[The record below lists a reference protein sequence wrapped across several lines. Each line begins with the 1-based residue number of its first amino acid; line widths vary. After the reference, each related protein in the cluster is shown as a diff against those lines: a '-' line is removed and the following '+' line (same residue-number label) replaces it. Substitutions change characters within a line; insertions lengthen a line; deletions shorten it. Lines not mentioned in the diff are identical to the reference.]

1 MPREKWKA
9 RSGSRE
15 YFAWRSMRNRCTST
29 KNASW
34 HNYGGRGIKV
44 CERWAHD
51 FDAFLD
57 DMGPCPEGYSLDRI
71 NVNGHYEPEN
81 CRWASWKT
89 QSNNKR
95 TNVNIEFN
103 GRTQTIAEWAREIG
117 LKVDTLFKRLQRMG
131 PELALTSENL
141 VEKNASPLIH
151 GTRVGYERFG
161 CRCEE
166 CRAYNAKRHR
176 EYMAKRSST

>member
-1 MPREKWKA
+1 
-9 RSGSRE
+9 
-15 YFAWRSMRNRCTST
+15 
-29 KNASW
+29 
-34 HNYGGRGIKV
+34 
-44 CERWAHD
+44 
-51 FDAFLD
+51 
-57 DMGPCPEGYSLDRI
+57 
-71 NVNGHYEPEN
+71 
-81 CRWASWKT
+81 
-89 QSNNKR
+89 
-95 TNVNIEFN
+95 VNIEFN